1 MRVKLGHKIF
11 DIVPVEDDLLMA
23 ICEDGNSDIRI
34 RMDGDVICIRYG
46 VDKMWL
52 VSKKGGA
59 FLVKPKTYSKDELV
73 QLVKLV
79 LQKCLA

>member
-1 MRVKLGHKIF
+1 MKVKLGHRTF

-23 ICEDGNSDIRI
+23 ICEDGNSDLRI
-34 RMDGDVICIRYG
+34 KLDGDTICVRYG

-52 VSKKGGA
+52 VSRRGGA
-59 FLVKPKTYSKDELV
+59 FLVRPKTYSKDELYE
-73 QLVKLV
+73 LVRLV